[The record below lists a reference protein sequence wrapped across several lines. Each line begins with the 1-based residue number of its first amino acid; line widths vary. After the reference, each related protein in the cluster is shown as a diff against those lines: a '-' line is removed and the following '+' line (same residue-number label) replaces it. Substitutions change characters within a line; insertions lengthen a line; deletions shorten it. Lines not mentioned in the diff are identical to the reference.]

1 MLQGFH
7 IMSHSY
13 INRKRIS
20 IHTQTKKLVG
30 AIGATAAF
38 TAALTGGITAVH
50 QYSEDAASANTVAG
64 FNDFQNKIAQA
75 KAAAADNSD
84 HCKIHTGA
92 FDELSYTPEPGES
105 AHVSGSSFGLI
116 GTSGTFNAV
125 PTDDGIAAY
134 NCRWALT
141 VKTNAVKYG
150 IDGDQLKDD
159 VTVASDPT
167 YGRDPWLVI
176 NHEMAPATVHG
187 QVYYMKNKPELTYTL
202 PSGAQLIGK
211 TDLVFNEPGTKTA
224 SIAKPATSLS
234 NGYLVWVWS
243 VDRQKQPGN
252 WGKYMDANYLDGWG
266 ADDEVVTL
274 PHQEE
279 PAPTPTP
286 TPGET
291 TSTPAPEPTPGETT
305 PAPTPKPTPSLPDH
319 DGVTPP
325 APTPEPEPTPQPTP
339 GEVTPTPALTPTP
352 GETTPAPQ
360 PTPAPSE
367 SGDPVVPTPEETTP
381 APTPTPNPSET
392 TPAPVVPTPG
402 ETTPAPAPSTP
413 VDATPTPNGTTPAP
427 NGTTE
432 APIPGSQDGDKTGKG
447 STNNGSTHDT
457 ENGNGQDTNHAETKT
472 PAGSTSV
479 DHQGAAL
486 AHTGSV
492 TLPLLGGAA
501 LLLAVGSGL
510 ALTKRRTIDA

>member
-1 MLQGFH
+1 M
-7 IMSHSY
+7 
-13 INRKRIS
+13 
-20 IHTQTKKLVG
+20 HTQSKKLIG

-50 QYSEDAASANTVAG
+50 QYSEDAASADTVTG
-64 FNDFQNKIAQA
+64 FNDFQNRIAQA

-116 GTSGTFNAV
+116 GTSGAFNAV
-125 PTDDGIAAY
+125 PADDGIAAY

-150 IDGDQLKDD
+150 IDGDELKDD

-187 QVYYMKNKPELTYTL
+187 QVYYMKNKPELTYTI
-202 PSGAQLIGK
+202 PAGAQLIGE
-211 TDLVFNEPGTKTA
+211 TDLDFNEPGTKTA
-224 SIAKPATSLS
+224 SIAKPATSLN

-266 ADDEVVTL
+266 AENEVVTL
-274 PHQEE
+274 PKQED

-291 TSTPAPEPTPGETT
+291 TPTPAPEPTPGETT

-325 APTPEPEPTPQPTP
+325 VPQPEPTPAPEPAPQPTP
-339 GEVTPTPALTPTP
+339 GEVTPTPAPEPTP
-352 GETTPAPQ
+352 GATTPAPQ

-381 APTPTPNPSET
+381 APTPQPNPSET
-392 TPAPVVPTPG
+392 TPAPIIPTPG

-413 VDATPTPNGTTPAP
+413 GDATTDPTPSTDGTTQAP
-427 NGTTE
+427 SPDSHENE
-432 APIPGSQDGDKTGKG
+432 NKPGDGQ
-447 STNNGSTHDT
+447 
-457 ENGNGQDTNHAETKT
+457 GNGGATPKGTDQAGTKS

-510 ALTKRRTIDA
+510 ALTKRAKA

>member
-1 MLQGFH
+1 M
-7 IMSHSY
+7 
-13 INRKRIS
+13 
-20 IHTQTKKLVG
+20 HTQTKKLV
-30 AIGATAAF
+30 ASIGATAAF

-50 QYSEDAASANTVAG
+50 QYGENAASADTVTG
-64 FNDFQNKIAQA
+64 FNDFQNRIAQA
-75 KAAAADNSD
+75 KTAAADNSD

-92 FDELSYTPEPGES
+92 FDELSYTPEPDES

-116 GTSGTFNAV
+116 GTSGTFNAI
-125 PTDDGIAAY
+125 PADDGIAAY

-150 IDGDQLKDD
+150 IDGDELKDD
-159 VTVASDPT
+159 VTVTSNPA
-167 YGRDPWLVI
+167 YGSDPWLVI

-202 PSGAQLIGK
+202 PSGAQLIGE
-211 TDLVFNEPGTKTA
+211 TDLDFNEPGTKTA
-224 SIAKPATSLS
+224 SIAKPATSLN

-266 ADDEVVTL
+266 AENEVVTL
-274 PHQEE
+274 PKQED

-286 TPGET
+286 TP
-291 TSTPAPEPTPGETT
+291 SETT
-305 PAPTPKPTPSLPDH
+305 PAPTPTPTPSETTPTPKPTPSLPDH

-325 APTPEPEPTPQPTP
+325 PTPVPTPAPSETTPEPTP
-339 GEVTPTPALTPTP
+339 GEVTPAPKPS
-352 GETTPAPQ
+352 ETTPAPV
-360 PTPAPSE
+360 A
-367 SGDPVVPTPEETTP
+367 PTPEETTP
-381 APTPTPNPSET
+381 APSPVPDPNATTPVPNPSET

-413 VDATPTPNGTTPAP
+413 GEATTDTTPAP

-432 APIPGSQDGDKTGKG
+432 APTPGSHENGVKDGKG
-447 STNNGSTHDT
+447 GTTNDSTNGT
-457 ENGNGQDTNHAETKT
+457 ENSNGQGNNQVGTKA

-479 DHQGAAL
+479 NHQGAAL
-486 AHTGSV
+486 AHTGST
-492 TLPLLGGAA
+492 TLPLLGGAT
-501 LLLAVGSGL
+501 LLLVAGAGL
-510 ALTKRRTIDA
+510 ALTKRTKA

>member
-1 MLQGFH
+1 M
-7 IMSHSY
+7 
-13 INRKRIS
+13 
-20 IHTQTKKLVG
+20 HTQTKKLVG

-50 QYSEDAASANTVAG
+50 QYSENAASTDTVTG

-75 KAAAADNSD
+75 KAAAAQQSD

-116 GTSGTFNAV
+116 GTSGVFNAV
-125 PTDDGIAAY
+125 PADDGIAAY

-141 VKTNAVKYG
+141 IKTNAVQYG
-150 IDGDQLKDD
+150 IDGDELKDD

-202 PSGAQLIGK
+202 PSGAQLIGE
-211 TDLVFNEPGTKTA
+211 TDLDFNEPGTKTA
-224 SIAKPATSLS
+224 SIAKPATSLN

-252 WGKYMDANYLDGWG
+252 WGKYMDANFIDGWG
-266 ADDEVVTL
+266 AENEVVTL
-274 PHQEE
+274 PKQEE

-286 TPGET
+286 APSET
-291 TSTPAPEPTPGETT
+291 TPAPAPEPTPGETT
-305 PAPTPKPTPSLPDH
+305 PAPTPKPTPALPDH

-325 APTPEPEPTPQPTP
+325 PTPVPTPAPSETTPAPTPAPEPNP
-339 GEVTPTPALTPTP
+339 GEVTPTPKPSR
-352 GETTPAPQ
+352 TTPAL
-360 PTPAPSE
+360 
-367 SGDPVVPTPEETTP
+367 VIPTPEETTP
-381 APTPTPNPSET
+381 APTPVPDPSATTPVPNPSET

-413 VDATPTPNGTTPAP
+413 GNATTDPTPAP
-427 NGTTE
+427 SGTTE
-432 APIPGSQDGDKTGKG
+432 APTPGSQENKPGDKPGEQ
-447 STNNGSTHDT
+447 NGT
-457 ENGNGQDTNHAETKT
+457 ENGNGQGNNRAGTKA
-472 PAGSTSV
+472 PADSTSV
-479 DHQGAAL
+479 NHQGAAL
-486 AHTGSV
+486 AHTGST
-492 TLPLLGGAA
+492 TLPLLGGAT
-501 LLLAVGSGL
+501 LLLITGAGL
-510 ALTKRRTIDA
+510 ALTKRAKA

>member
-1 MLQGFH
+1 M
-7 IMSHSY
+7 
-13 INRKRIS
+13 
-20 IHTQTKKLVG
+20 HTQTKKLVG

-50 QYSEDAASANTVAG
+50 QYGENAASADTVAG

-75 KAAAADNSD
+75 KAAAAQQSD

-105 AHVSGSSFGLI
+105 THVSGSSFSPI

-125 PTDDGIAAY
+125 PADDGIAAY

-150 IDGDQLKDD
+150 IDGDELKDD
-159 VTVASDPT
+159 VTVASNPT

-176 NHEMAPATVHG
+176 NSAMADATVHG
-187 QVYYMKNKPELTYTL
+187 QAYYTKEKPTTKTYTI
-202 PSGAQLIGK
+202 PAGAQLIGE
-211 TDLVFNEPGTKTA
+211 TDLNFNEPGTKTA
-224 SIAKPATSLS
+224 SIAKPASLG
-234 NGYLVWVWS
+234 NGGYIVWVWS

-274 PHQEE
+274 PKQEE

-291 TSTPAPEPTPGETT
+291 TPTPAPEPTPGETT
-305 PAPTPKPTPSLPDH
+305 PAPKPTPALPDH

-325 APTPEPEPTPQPTP
+325 APNPEPEPTPQPTP
-339 GEVTPTPALTPTP
+339 GEVTPTPAPKPTP
-352 GETTPAPQ
+352 GETTPEPQ

-381 APTPTPNPSET
+381 APAPQPNPSET
-392 TPAPVVPTPG
+392 TPAPINPTPG
-402 ETTPAPAPSTP
+402 ETTPTPAPSTP
-413 VDATPTPNGTTPAP
+413 GDATPTPDGTTPAP
-427 NGTTE
+427 GGTTE
-432 APIPGSQDGDKTGKG
+432 APSPDSHENGNKPGEQNGTDNG
-447 STNNGSTHDT
+447 STNSNKD
-457 ENGNGQDTNHAETKT
+457 GNGQGNTQAETT
-472 PAGSTSV
+472 SPAGSTSV
-479 DHQGAAL
+479 GHQGTAL
-486 AHTGSV
+486 AHTGST

-510 ALTKRRTIDA
+510 ALTKRRTINA

>member
-1 MLQGFH
+1 M
-7 IMSHSY
+7 
-13 INRKRIS
+13 
-20 IHTQTKKLVG
+20 HTQTKKLVG
-30 AIGATAAF
+30 AISATAAF
-38 TAALTGGITAVH
+38 TTALTGGIAAVH
-50 QYSEDAASANTVAG
+50 QYSENAASADTVAG
-64 FNDFQNKIAQA
+64 FNEFQNRIAQA
-75 KAAAADNSD
+75 KAAAAQQSD

-150 IDGDQLKDD
+150 IDGDELKDD

-202 PSGAQLIGK
+202 PSGAQLIGE
-211 TDLVFNEPGTKTA
+211 TDLDFNEPGTKTA
-224 SIAKPATSLS
+224 SIAKPATSLN

-252 WGKYMDANYLDGWG
+252 WGKYMDANFIDGWG
-266 ADDEVVTL
+266 AENEVVTL
-274 PHQEE
+274 PKQEE

-286 TPGET
+286 
-291 TSTPAPEPTPGETT
+291 
-305 PAPTPKPTPSLPDH
+305 KPTPSIPDH
-319 DGVTPP
+319 NGVTPP
-325 APTPEPEPTPQPTP
+325 APNPEPEPTPQPTP
-339 GEVTPTPALTPTP
+339 GEVTPTPAP
-352 GETTPAPQ
+352 E

-381 APTPTPNPSET
+381 APAPTPNPSET

-413 VDATPTPNGTTPAP
+413 GDATTDPTPAP

-432 APIPGSQDGDKTGKG
+432 APTPGSQENGDKNGKGG
-447 STNNGSTHDT
+447 STNGTDSS
-457 ENGNGQDTNHAETKT
+457 NGQGTNQTGTKAPT
-472 PAGSTSV
+472 GSTSAN
-479 DHQGAAL
+479 HQGAAL
-486 AHTGSV
+486 AHTGAL
-492 TLPLLGGAA
+492 TLPLLGGSA
-501 LLLAVGSGL
+501 LLLVAGTGL
-510 ALTKRRTIDA
+510 ALTKRAKA

>member
-1 MLQGFH
+1 M
-7 IMSHSY
+7 
-13 INRKRIS
+13 
-20 IHTQTKKLVG
+20 HTQTKKLVG

-38 TAALTGGITAVH
+38 TAALTSGITAVH
-50 QYSEDAASANTVAG
+50 QYSENAASADTVTG
-64 FNDFQNKIAQA
+64 FNDFQNRIAQA
-75 KAAAADNSD
+75 KAAAAQQSD

-105 AHVSGSSFGLI
+105 AHMGSSSFGLI

-125 PTDDGIAAY
+125 PADDGIAAY

-150 IDGDQLKDD
+150 IEGGELKDD

-176 NHEMAPATVHG
+176 NSTMADATVHG
-187 QVYYMKNKPELTYTL
+187 QAYYTKEKPTTKTYTI
-202 PSGAQLIGK
+202 PAGAQLIGE
-211 TDLVFNEPGTKTA
+211 TDLNFNEPGTKTA
-224 SIAKPATSLS
+224 SIAKPTSLG
-234 NGYLVWVWS
+234 NGGYIVWVWS

-274 PHQEE
+274 PHLEE

-291 TSTPAPEPTPGETT
+291 TPTPAPEPTPGETT
-305 PAPTPKPTPSLPDH
+305 PAPQPKPTPALPNH

-325 APTPEPEPTPQPTP
+325 APNPEPEPTPQPTP
-339 GEVTPTPALTPTP
+339 GEVTPTPAPQPTP

-381 APTPTPNPSET
+381 APAPTPNPSET

-413 VDATPTPNGTTPAP
+413 GDATVTPAP
-427 NGTTE
+427 APSTGATTE
-432 APIPGSQDGDKTGKG
+432 APVPGSHENGDKDGKNG
-447 STNNGSTHDT
+447 ATNGT
-457 ENGNGQDTNHAETKT
+457 ENGNT
-472 PAGSTSV
+472 PSAPQNGSKSANGSTSV

-486 AHTGSV
+486 AHTGST
-492 TLPLLGGAA
+492 TLPLLGGAT
-501 LLLAVGSGL
+501 LLLIAGAGL
-510 ALTKRRTIDA
+510 ALTKRAKA

>member
-1 MLQGFH
+1 M
-7 IMSHSY
+7 
-13 INRKRIS
+13 RKGLTTQQKENTYA
-20 IHTQTKKLVG
+20 HTQTKKLVG

-50 QYSEDAASANTVAG
+50 QYGENAASADTVAG
-64 FNDFQNKIAQA
+64 FNDFQNRIAQA

-125 PTDDGIAAY
+125 PADDGIAAY

-150 IDGDQLKDD
+150 IDGDELKDD

-187 QVYYMKNKPELTYTL
+187 QVYYMKNKPERTYTL
-202 PSGAQLIGK
+202 PPGAQLIGE
-211 TDLVFNEPGTKTA
+211 TDLDFNEPGTKTA

-234 NGYLVWVWS
+234 NGYIVWVWS

-266 ADDEVVTL
+266 AENEVVTL
-274 PHQEE
+274 PKQED

-291 TSTPAPEPTPGETT
+291 APTPAPEPTPGETT
-305 PAPTPKPTPSLPDH
+305 PAPTPKPTPALPDH

-325 APTPEPEPTPQPTP
+325 APNPEPTPAPEPAPQPTP
-339 GEVTPTPALTPTP
+339 GEVTPTPAPEPTP
-352 GETTPAPQ
+352 SETTPAPE

-367 SGDPVVPTPEETTP
+367 NGNPVVPTPE
-381 APTPTPNPSET
+381 ET

-413 VDATPTPNGTTPAP
+413 GDATVTPAP
-427 NGTTE
+427 APSTGATTE
-432 APIPGSQDGDKTGKG
+432 APVPGSHENENGDKDGKNG
-447 STNNGSTHDT
+447 ATNGT
-457 ENGNGQDTNHAETKT
+457 ENGNT
-472 PAGSTSV
+472 PSAPQIGSTSANGSTSV
-479 DHQGAAL
+479 NHQAATL
-486 AHTGSV
+486 AHTGST
-492 TLPLLGGAA
+492 TLPLLGGAS
-501 LLLAVGSGL
+501 LLLIAGAGL
-510 ALTKRRTIDA
+510 ALTKRAKA

>member
-1 MLQGFH
+1 M
-7 IMSHSY
+7 
-13 INRKRIS
+13 
-20 IHTQTKKLVG
+20 HTQTKKLIG

-50 QYSEDAASANTVAG
+50 QYSENAASADTVAG
-64 FNDFQNKIAQA
+64 FNNFQNKIAQA

-116 GTSGTFNAV
+116 GTSGTFNAI
-125 PTDDGIAAY
+125 PADDGIAAY

-141 VKTNAVKYG
+141 VKTNAVQYG
-150 IDGDQLKDD
+150 IDGDELKDD

-202 PSGAQLIGK
+202 PSGAQLIGE
-211 TDLVFNEPGTKTA
+211 TDLDFNEPGTKTA
-224 SIAKPATSLS
+224 SIAKPATSLN
-234 NGYLVWVWS
+234 NGYLIWVWS

-252 WGKYMDANYLDGWG
+252 WGKYMDANFIDGWG
-266 ADDEVVTL
+266 AEDEVVTL
-274 PHQEE
+274 PKQEE

-286 TPGET
+286 TPSET
-291 TSTPAPEPTPGETT
+291 TPAPTPAPTPGETT
-305 PAPTPKPTPSLPDH
+305 PTPKPTPALPDH

-325 APTPEPEPTPQPTP
+325 PTP
-339 GEVTPTPALTPTP
+339 V
-352 GETTPAPQ
+352 

-367 SGDPVVPTPEETTP
+367 TTPEP
-381 APTPTPNPSET
+381 
-392 TPAPVVPTPG
+392 
-402 ETTPAPAPSTP
+402 
-413 VDATPTPNGTTPAP
+413 TPAP

-432 APIPGSQDGDKTGKG
+432 APIPGSQD
-447 STNNGSTHDT
+447 
-457 ENGNGQDTNHAETKT
+457 ENKPGNGQGNGGTTTKGTDQAGTKT

-479 DHQGAAL
+479 THQGAAL
-486 AHTGSV
+486 AHTGST

-510 ALTKRRTIDA
+510 ALTKRRAIDA

>member
-1 MLQGFH
+1 
-7 IMSHSY
+7 MSHSY
-13 INRKRIS
+13 INRKKIS

-30 AIGATAAF
+30 AISATAAF

-50 QYSEDAASANTVAG
+50 QYSENAASADTVAG
-64 FNDFQNKIAQA
+64 FNNFQNRIAQA

-105 AHVSGSSFGLI
+105 AHVSSSSFGLI
-116 GTSGTFNAV
+116 GTSETFNAV
-125 PTDDGIAAY
+125 PADDGIAAY

-141 VKTNAVKYG
+141 IKTNAVKYG
-150 IDGDQLKDD
+150 IDGDELKDD

-176 NHEMAPATVHG
+176 NSAMADATVHG
-187 QVYYMKNKPELTYTL
+187 QAYYTKEKPTTKTYTI
-202 PSGAQLIGK
+202 PAGAQLIGE
-211 TDLVFNEPGTKTA
+211 TDLNFNEPGTKTA
-224 SIAKPATSLS
+224 SIAKPASLG
-234 NGYLVWVWS
+234 NGGYIVWVWS

-291 TSTPAPEPTPGETT
+291 TPTLAPEPTPGETT
-305 PAPTPKPTPSLPDH
+305 PAPQPKPTPSLPDH

-325 APTPEPEPTPQPTP
+325 PTPVPTPAPSETTPEPTPAPAPTT
-339 GEVTPTPALTPTP
+339 GEVTPTPKPS
-352 GETTPAPQ
+352 ETTPA
-360 PTPAPSE
+360 
-367 SGDPVVPTPEETTP
+367 PVVPTPEETTP
-381 APTPTPNPSET
+381 APAPTPNPGET

-413 VDATPTPNGTTPAP
+413 GDATTDPTPSTDGTTQAP
-427 NGTTE
+427 S
-432 APIPGSQDGDKTGKG
+432 PDS
-447 STNNGSTHDT
+447 H
-457 ENGNGQDTNHAETKT
+457 ENGNKTGDGQGNGGATPKGTDQAGTKT

-479 DHQGAAL
+479 DHQWAAL

-510 ALTKRRTIDA
+510 ALTKRRGVDA

>member
-1 MLQGFH
+1 M
-7 IMSHSY
+7 
-13 INRKRIS
+13 
-20 IHTQTKKLVG
+20 HTQTKKLVG

-50 QYSEDAASANTVAG
+50 QYSENAASADTVTG
-64 FNDFQNKIAQA
+64 FNDFQNRIAQA

-116 GTSGTFNAV
+116 GTSGAFNAV
-125 PTDDGIAAY
+125 PADNGIAAY

-141 VKTNAVKYG
+141 IKTNAVQYG

-202 PSGAQLIGK
+202 PSGAQLIGE
-211 TDLVFNEPGTKTA
+211 TDLDFNEPGTKTA
-224 SIAKPATSLS
+224 SIAKPATSLN

-252 WGKYMDANYLDGWG
+252 WGKYMDANFIDGWG
-266 ADDEVVTL
+266 AEDEVVTL
-274 PHQEE
+274 PKQEE

-291 TSTPAPEPTPGETT
+291 TPTPVPEPTPGETT
-305 PAPTPKPTPSLPDH
+305 PAPTPKPTPALPDH

-325 APTPEPEPTPQPTP
+325 PAPVPTPAPSETTPEPTPAPAPTT
-339 GEVTPTPALTPTP
+339 GEVTPTPKPS
-352 GETTPAPQ
+352 ETTPAPV
-360 PTPAPSE
+360 A
-367 SGDPVVPTPEETTP
+367 PTPEETTP
-381 APTPTPNPSET
+381 APSPVPDPSATTPVPNPSET
-392 TPAPVVPTPG
+392 TPTPVVPTPG

-413 VDATPTPNGTTPAP
+413 GDATTDPTPTPNGTT
-427 NGTTE
+427 E
-432 APIPGSQDGDKTGKG
+432 APTPGSQDGNKSGDQ
-447 STNNGSTHDT
+447 NGSN
-457 ENGNGQDTNHAETKT
+457 NGNGQGTNQTGTKA

-479 DHQGAAL
+479 AHQGTAL
-486 AHTGSV
+486 AHTGAL
-492 TLPLLGGAA
+492 TLPLLGGAT
-501 LLLAVGSGL
+501 LLLAAGTGL
-510 ALTKRRTIDA
+510 ALTKRAKA

>member
-1 MLQGFH
+1 M
-7 IMSHSY
+7 
-13 INRKRIS
+13 
-20 IHTQTKKLVG
+20 HTQTKKLVG

-50 QYSEDAASANTVAG
+50 QYGENAASADTVTG
-64 FNDFQNKIAQA
+64 FNDFQNRIAQA

-116 GTSGTFNAV
+116 GTSGAFNAV
-125 PTDDGIAAY
+125 PADDGIAAY

-141 VKTNAVKYG
+141 VKTNAIKYG
-150 IDGDQLKDD
+150 IDNDELKDD

-187 QVYYMKNKPELTYTL
+187 QVYYMKDKPELTYTL
-202 PSGAQLIGK
+202 PTGAQLIGE
-211 TDLVFNEPGTKTA
+211 TDLDFNEPGTKTA
-224 SIAKPATSLS
+224 SIAKPATSLN

-252 WGKYMDANYLDGWG
+252 WGKYMDANFIDGWG
-266 ADDEVVTL
+266 AEDEVVTL
-274 PHQEE
+274 PKQEE
-279 PAPTPTP
+279 PTPTPNPTPSETTPAPTPAP

-291 TSTPAPEPTPGETT
+291 T
-305 PAPTPKPTPSLPDH
+305 PTPKPTPSLPDH

-325 APTPEPEPTPQPTP
+325 PTPVPTPAPSETTPEPTP
-339 GEVTPTPALTPTP
+339 APTP
-352 GETTPAPQ
+352 GETTPTPK
-360 PTPAPSE
+360 PSETTPA
-367 SGDPVVPTPEETTP
+367 PVVPTPEETTP
-381 APTPTPNPSET
+381 APTPVPDPS
-392 TPAPVVPTPG
+392 
-402 ETTPAPAPSTP
+402 
-413 VDATPTPNGTTPAP
+413 ATPPAP

-432 APIPGSQDGDKTGKG
+432 APTPGSQENGDKNGKGG
-447 STNNGSTHDT
+447 STNGTDS
-457 ENGNGQDTNHAETKT
+457 GNGQGDNQAGTKA

-479 DHQGAAL
+479 NHQGAAL
-486 AHTGSV
+486 AHTGST
-492 TLPLLGGAA
+492 TLPLLGGAT
-501 LLLAVGSGL
+501 LLLVAGAGL
-510 ALTKRRTIDA
+510 ALTKRHAIDA

>member
-1 MLQGFH
+1 M
-7 IMSHSY
+7 
-13 INRKRIS
+13 
-20 IHTQTKKLVG
+20 HTQTKKLVG

-50 QYSEDAASANTVAG
+50 QYSENTASADTVTD
-64 FNDFQNKIAQA
+64 FNEFQNRIAQA
-75 KAAAADNSD
+75 KAAAAQQSD

-92 FDELSYTPEPGES
+92 FAELSYTPEPGES

-116 GTSGTFNAV
+116 GTSGAFNAI
-125 PTDDGIAAY
+125 PADDGIAAY

-150 IDGDQLKDD
+150 IDGAELKDD

-176 NHEMAPATVHG
+176 NSTMADATVHG
-187 QVYYMKNKPELTYTL
+187 QAYYAKEKPTTKTYTI
-202 PSGAQLIGK
+202 PAGAQLIGEV
-211 TDLVFNEPGTKTA
+211 DLNFNEPGTKTA
-224 SIAKPATSLS
+224 SIAKPTSLG
-234 NGYLVWVWS
+234 NGGYIVWVWG

-274 PHQEE
+274 PKQEE

-286 TPGET
+286 APTPGET
-291 TSTPAPEPTPGETT
+291 TPTPAPEPTPGETT
-305 PAPTPKPTPSLPDH
+305 PAPTPKPTPALPDH

-325 APTPEPEPTPQPTP
+325 APHPEPEPTPAPEPAPQPTP
-339 GEVTPTPALTPTP
+339 GEVTPTPAPTPTP
-352 GETTPAPQ
+352 GENTPAPA

-381 APTPTPNPSET
+381 APAPTPNPSET
-392 TPAPVVPTPG
+392 TPAPINPTPG

-413 VDATPTPNGTTPAP
+413 GKATPTPDETTPAP
-427 NGTTE
+427 SVTTE
-432 APIPGSQDGDKTGKG
+432 APIPGSQDENKPGDGQ
-447 STNNGSTHDT
+447 
-457 ENGNGQDTNHAETKT
+457 GNGGTTTKGT
-472 PAGSTSV
+472 DQAGTKAPAGSSSET
-479 DHQGAAL
+479 HQGATL
-486 AHTGSV
+486 AHTGST
-492 TLPLLGGAA
+492 TLPLLGGTLAS
-501 LLLAVGSGL
+501 LLAGAV
-510 ALTKRRTIDA
+510 ALITRKRA

>member
-1 MLQGFH
+1 M
-7 IMSHSY
+7 
-13 INRKRIS
+13 
-20 IHTQTKKLVG
+20 HTQTKKLVG

-50 QYSEDAASANTVAG
+50 QYGEDAASADTVTG
-64 FNDFQNKIAQA
+64 FNEFQNKIAQA
-75 KAAAADNSD
+75 KAAAAQQSD

-92 FDELSYTPEPGES
+92 FDELSYTPEPDES

-116 GTSGTFNAV
+116 GTSGAFNAV
-125 PTDDGIAAY
+125 PADDGIAAY

-150 IDGDQLKDD
+150 IDGDELKDD

-202 PSGAQLIGK
+202 PSGAQLIGE
-211 TDLVFNEPGTKTA
+211 TDLDFNEPGTKTA
-224 SIAKPATSLS
+224 SIAKPATSLN

-266 ADDEVVTL
+266 AEDEVVTL

-279 PAPTPTP
+279 PTPTPTP

-291 TSTPAPEPTPGETT
+291 TPTPDPKPTPGETT
-305 PAPTPKPTPSLPDH
+305 PAPTPKPTPALPDH

-325 APTPEPEPTPQPTP
+325 APNPEPTPAPEPAPQPTP
-339 GEVTPTPALTPTP
+339 GEVTPTP

-367 SGDPVVPTPEETTP
+367 SGNPVVPTPEETTP
-381 APTPTPNPSET
+381 APSPVPDPSATTPVPNPSET

-413 VDATPTPNGTTPAP
+413 GNETTDPTPAP
-427 NGTTE
+427 SGTTE
-432 APIPGSQDGDKTGKG
+432 APTPGSQENKPGDKPGEQNGTDND
-447 STNNGSTHDT
+447 STNGT
-457 ENGNGQDTNHAETKT
+457 ENGNGQSNNHAGTT
-472 PAGSTSV
+472 SPAGSTSV
-479 DHQGAAL
+479 NHQGAAL
-486 AHTGSV
+486 AHTGST
-492 TLPLLGGAA
+492 TLPLLGGAS
-501 LLLAVGSGL
+501 LLLIAGAGL
-510 ALTKRRTIDA
+510 ALTKRAKA

>member
-1 MLQGFH
+1 M
-7 IMSHSY
+7 
-13 INRKRIS
+13 
-20 IHTQTKKLVG
+20 HTQTKKLVG

-38 TAALTGGITAVH
+38 TAALTGGVTAVH
-50 QYSEDAASANTVAG
+50 QYSENAASADTVTG

-125 PTDDGIAAY
+125 PADDGIAAY

-150 IDGDQLKDD
+150 INGDELKDD

-187 QVYYMKNKPELTYTL
+187 QVYYMKNKPERTYTL
-202 PSGAQLIGK
+202 PAGAQLIGE
-211 TDLVFNEPGTKTA
+211 TDLNFNEPGTKTA
-224 SIAKPATSLS
+224 SIAKPATSLN

-291 TSTPAPEPTPGETT
+291 TPTPAPEPTPGETT
-305 PAPTPKPTPSLPDH
+305 PAPTPKPTPALPEH

-325 APTPEPEPTPQPTP
+325 VPQPEPTPAPEPAPQPTP
-339 GEVTPTPALTPTP
+339 GEVTPTPAPTPTP
-352 GETTPAPQ
+352 GETTPAPA

-381 APTPTPNPSET
+381 APAPTPNPSET
-392 TPAPVVPTPG
+392 APAPVVPTPG

-413 VDATPTPNGTTPAP
+413 GDATPTPNETTPAP
-427 NGTTE
+427 GVTTE
-432 APIPGSQDGDKTGKG
+432 APSPDSHENGNKDGKG
-447 STNNGSTHDT
+447 GTTNSSTNGT
-457 ENGNGQDTNHAETKT
+457 ENGSNRENNNGTNQTGTKT

-486 AHTGSV
+486 AHTGST

-510 ALTKRRTIDA
+510 ALKRRAIDA

>member
-1 MLQGFH
+1 M
-7 IMSHSY
+7 
-13 INRKRIS
+13 
-20 IHTQTKKLVG
+20 HTQTKKLVG

-38 TAALTGGITAVH
+38 TAALTGGITAMH
-50 QYSEDAASANTVAG
+50 QYSEDAASADTVTG
-64 FNDFQNKIAQA
+64 FNEFQNKIAQA

-92 FDELSYTPEPGES
+92 FDELSYTPEPDES
-105 AHVSGSSFGLI
+105 THVNGSSFGLI

-125 PTDDGIAAY
+125 PADDGIAAY

-150 IDGDQLKDD
+150 IEGDELKDD

-187 QVYYMKNKPELTYTL
+187 QVYYMKNKPERTYTL
-202 PSGAQLIGK
+202 PAGAQLIGE
-211 TDLVFNEPGTKTA
+211 TDLDFNEPGTKTA

-279 PAPTPTP
+279 PAPTPDP
-286 TPGET
+286 TLGET
-291 TSTPAPEPTPGETT
+291 TPTPAPEPTPGETT

-325 APTPEPEPTPQPTP
+325 PAPVPTPAPSETTPEPTPAPAPTT
-339 GEVTPTPALTPTP
+339 GEVTPTPKPS
-352 GETTPAPQ
+352 ETTPA
-360 PTPAPSE
+360 
-367 SGDPVVPTPEETTP
+367 PVVPTPEETTP
-381 APTPTPNPSET
+381 APSPVPDPSETTPTPNPSET
-392 TPAPVVPTPG
+392 TPTPVVPTPG
-402 ETTPAPAPSTP
+402 EATPAPAPSTP
-413 VDATPTPNGTTPAP
+413 GEATTDPTPSTDGTTQAPSPDSHENGNKPGDQNGTD
-427 NGTTE
+427 N
-432 APIPGSQDGDKTGKG
+432 G
-447 STNNGSTHDT
+447 STNGTK
-457 ENGNGQDTNHAETKT
+457 NGNGQGDNQAGTKT
-472 PAGSTSV
+472 PATSTSV
-479 DHQGAAL
+479 DHQGTAL
-486 AHTGSV
+486 AHTGST
-492 TLPLLGGAA
+492 TLPLLGGAT
-501 LLLAVGSGL
+501 LLLIAGASL
-510 ALTKRRTIDA
+510 ALTKRAKA

>member
-1 MLQGFH
+1 M
-7 IMSHSY
+7 
-13 INRKRIS
+13 
-20 IHTQTKKLVG
+20 HTQTKKLV
-30 AIGATAAF
+30 ASIGATAAF

-50 QYSEDAASANTVAG
+50 QYSENAASADTVAG
-64 FNDFQNKIAQA
+64 FNEFQDRIAQA

-116 GTSGTFNAV
+116 GTSGAFNAV
-125 PTDDGIAAY
+125 PADDGIAAY

-150 IDGDQLKDD
+150 IEGNELKDD

-176 NHEMAPATVHG
+176 NSTMADATVHG
-187 QVYYMKNKPELTYTL
+187 QAYYTKEKPATKTYTI
-202 PSGAQLIGK
+202 PAGAQLIGE
-211 TDLVFNEPGTKTA
+211 TDLNFNEPGTKTA
-224 SIAKPATSLS
+224 SIAKPTSLG
-234 NGYLVWVWS
+234 NGGYIVWVWS

-291 TSTPAPEPTPGETT
+291 TPTPTPEPTPGETT
-305 PAPTPKPTPSLPDH
+305 PAPNPKPTPSLPNH

-325 APTPEPEPTPQPTP
+325 
-339 GEVTPTPALTPTP
+339 
-352 GETTPAPQ
+352 PAPA

-367 SGDPVVPTPEETTP
+367 TTPAPTPAPEPSPGEITPTPKPSETTPAPVVPTPEETTP
-381 APTPTPNPSET
+381 APTPVPDPSTTTPAPNPSET

-413 VDATPTPNGTTPAP
+413 SDATVTPAP
-427 NGTTE
+427 APSTGATTE
-432 APIPGSQDGDKTGKG
+432 APTPGSHKNENGDKDGKNG
-447 STNNGSTHDT
+447 ATNGT
-457 ENGNGQDTNHAETKT
+457 ENGNT
-472 PAGSTSV
+472 PSAPQNGSKSANGSTSV
-479 DHQGAAL
+479 NHHGAAL
-486 AHTGSV
+486 AHTGST
-492 TLPLLGGAA
+492 TLPLLGGAS
-501 LLLAVGSGL
+501 LLLIAGAGL
-510 ALTKRRTIDA
+510 ALTKRAKA

>member
-1 MLQGFH
+1 M
-7 IMSHSY
+7 
-13 INRKRIS
+13 
-20 IHTQTKKLVG
+20 HTQTKKLVG

-50 QYSEDAASANTVAG
+50 QYSENAASADTVTG
-64 FNDFQNKIAQA
+64 FNDFQNRIAQA
-75 KAAAADNSD
+75 KAAAAQQSD

-116 GTSGTFNAV
+116 GTSGTFNAI
-125 PTDDGIAAY
+125 PADDGIAAY

-150 IDGDQLKDD
+150 IDGDELKDD
-159 VTVASDPT
+159 VTVASDPA

-202 PSGAQLIGK
+202 PSGAQLIGE
-211 TDLVFNEPGTKTA
+211 TDLDFNEPGTKTA
-224 SIAKPATSLS
+224 SIAKPATSLN

-274 PHQEE
+274 PHLEE

-291 TSTPAPEPTPGETT
+291 TPTPAPEPTPGETT
-305 PAPTPKPTPSLPDH
+305 PAPQPKPTPSLPDH

-325 APTPEPEPTPQPTP
+325 APNPEPEPTPQPTP
-339 GEVTPTPALTPTP
+339 SEVTPTPAPEPTP
-352 GETTPAPQ
+352 RETTPTPAPQ
-360 PTPAPSE
+360 PTPAPSK
-367 SGDPVVPTPEETTP
+367 SGDPVVPTPNETTP
-381 APTPTPNPSET
+381 APTPVPDPSAT
-392 TPAPVVPTPG
+392 TPAPNVPTPG

-413 VDATPTPNGTTPAP
+413 GDATTDPTPST
-427 NGTTE
+427 
-432 APIPGSQDGDKTGKG
+432 DKTTQAP
-447 STNNGSTHDT
+447 SPDSH
-457 ENGNGQDTNHAETKT
+457 ENGNKPGDGQGNSGTTTKGTDQAGTKT

-486 AHTGSV
+486 AHTGST
-492 TLPLLGGAA
+492 TLPLLGGAT
-501 LLLAVGSGL
+501 LLLVAGAGL
-510 ALTKRRTIDA
+510 ALTKRAKA

>member
-1 MLQGFH
+1 M
-7 IMSHSY
+7 
-13 INRKRIS
+13 
-20 IHTQTKKLVG
+20 HTQTKKLVG

-50 QYSEDAASANTVAG
+50 QYGEDAASADTVAG
-64 FNDFQNKIAQA
+64 FNDFQNRIAQA

-105 AHVSGSSFGLI
+105 THVSGSSFGLI
-116 GTSGTFNAV
+116 GTSGVFNAV
-125 PTDDGIAAY
+125 PADDGIAAY

-141 VKTNAVKYG
+141 IKTNAVKYG
-150 IDGDQLKDD
+150 IEGGELKDD

-202 PSGAQLIGK
+202 PSGTQLIGG
-211 TDLVFNEPGTKTA
+211 TDLDFNEPGTKTA
-224 SIAKPATSLS
+224 SIAKPATSLN

-266 ADDEVVTL
+266 ANDEVVTL
-274 PHQEE
+274 PHLEE

-291 TSTPAPEPTPGETT
+291 TPTPAPEPTP
-305 PAPTPKPTPSLPDH
+305 ALPDH

-325 APTPEPEPTPQPTP
+325 
-339 GEVTPTPALTPTP
+339 
-352 GETTPAPQ
+352 
-360 PTPAPSE
+360 
-367 SGDPVVPTPEETTP
+367 
-381 APTPTPNPSET
+381 
-392 TPAPVVPTPG
+392 
-402 ETTPAPAPSTP
+402 
-413 VDATPTPNGTTPAP
+413 GT
-427 NGTTE
+427 
-432 APIPGSQDGDKTGKG
+432 
-447 STNNGSTHDT
+447 
-457 ENGNGQDTNHAETKT
+457 
-472 PAGSTSV
+472 
-479 DHQGAAL
+479 
-486 AHTGSV
+486 
-492 TLPLLGGAA
+492 
-501 LLLAVGSGL
+501 
-510 ALTKRRTIDA
+510 

>member
-1 MLQGFH
+1 M
-7 IMSHSY
+7 
-13 INRKRIS
+13 
-20 IHTQTKKLVG
+20 
-30 AIGATAAF
+30 
-38 TAALTGGITAVH
+38 H
-50 QYSEDAASANTVAG
+50 QYSENAASANTVAG

-125 PTDDGIAAY
+125 PADDGIAAY

-141 VKTNAVKYG
+141 VKTNAVQYG

-202 PSGAQLIGK
+202 PSGAQLIGE
-211 TDLVFNEPGTKTA
+211 TDLDFNEPGTKTA

-243 VDRQKQPGN
+243 VDRNKQPGN
-252 WGKYMDANYLDGWG
+252 WGKYMDANFIDGWG
-266 ADDEVVTL
+266 AENEVVTL
-274 PHQEE
+274 PKQEE

-286 TPGET
+286 TP
-291 TSTPAPEPTPGETT
+291 SETT
-305 PAPTPKPTPSLPDH
+305 PA
-319 DGVTPP
+319 
-325 APTPEPEPTPQPTP
+325 
-339 GEVTPTPALTPTP
+339 
-352 GETTPAPQ
+352 
-360 PTPAPSE
+360 
-367 SGDPVVPTPEETTP
+367 PVVPTPEETTP
-381 APTPTPNPSET
+381 APSPVPDPSTTTPTPNPSET
-392 TPAPVVPTPG
+392 TPTPVVPTPG

-413 VDATPTPNGTTPAP
+413 SDATVTPAP
-427 NGTTE
+427 APSTGATTE
-432 APIPGSQDGDKTGKG
+432 APLPGSHENGDKDGKNG
-447 STNNGSTHDT
+447 ATNGN
-457 ENGNGQDTNHAETKT
+457 ENGNGQGTNQAGTKSPT
-472 PAGSTSV
+472 GSTSV
-479 DHQGAAL
+479 NHQGAAL
-486 AHTGSV
+486 AHTGST

-501 LLLAVGSGL
+501 LLLMAGSGL
-510 ALTKRRTIDA
+510 ALTKRAKA

>member
-1 MLQGFH
+1 M
-7 IMSHSY
+7 
-13 INRKRIS
+13 
-20 IHTQTKKLVG
+20 HTQTKKLVG

-50 QYSEDAASANTVAG
+50 QYGENAASADTVAG
-64 FNDFQNKIAQA
+64 FNDFQNRIAQA

-116 GTSGTFNAV
+116 GTTGAFNAV
-125 PTDDGIAAY
+125 PADDGIAAY

-150 IDGDQLKDD
+150 IDGNELKDD

-176 NHEMAPATVHG
+176 NSTMADATVHG
-187 QVYYMKNKPELTYTL
+187 QAYYTKEKPTTKTYTI
-202 PSGAQLIGK
+202 PAGAQLIGE
-211 TDLVFNEPGTKTA
+211 TDLNFNEPGTKTA
-224 SIAKPATSLS
+224 SIAKPASLG
-234 NGYLVWVWS
+234 NGGYIVWVWS

-291 TSTPAPEPTPGETT
+291 TPAPTPAPTPGETT
-305 PAPTPKPTPSLPDH
+305 PTPKPTPSLPEH

-325 APTPEPEPTPQPTP
+325 
-339 GEVTPTPALTPTP
+339 
-352 GETTPAPQ
+352 PAPV

-367 SGDPVVPTPEETTP
+367 TTPEPTP
-381 APTPTPNPSET
+381 APTPVPDPSATTPTPNPSET

-413 VDATPTPNGTTPAP
+413 GDATVTPAP
-427 NGTTE
+427 TPSTGATTE
-432 APIPGSQDGDKTGKG
+432 APVPGSHENQNGDKDGKNG
-447 STNNGSTHDT
+447 ATNGT
-457 ENGNGQDTNHAETKT
+457 ENGNGQGNSNGTNQAGTKA

-479 DHQGAAL
+479 NHQGAAL
-486 AHTGSV
+486 AHTGST
-492 TLPLLGGAA
+492 TLPLLGGAT
-501 LLLAVGSGL
+501 LLLVAGTGL
-510 ALTKRRTIDA
+510 ALTKRAKA

>member
-1 MLQGFH
+1 M
-7 IMSHSY
+7 
-13 INRKRIS
+13 
-20 IHTQTKKLVG
+20 HTQTKKLVG

-50 QYSEDAASANTVAG
+50 QYSEDAASADTVAG
-64 FNDFQNKIAQA
+64 FNEFQNKIAQA

-116 GTSGTFNAV
+116 GTSGAFNAV
-125 PTDDGIAAY
+125 PADDGIAAY

-150 IDGDQLKDD
+150 IEGGELKDD

-202 PSGAQLIGK
+202 PSGAQLIGE
-211 TDLVFNEPGTKTA
+211 TDLNFNEPGTKTA
-224 SIAKPATSLS
+224 SITKPTSLG
-234 NGYLVWVWS
+234 NGGYIVWVWS

-286 TPGET
+286 TPGEST
-291 TSTPAPEPTPGETT
+291 PTPAPEPT
-305 PAPTPKPTPSLPDH
+305 PAPTPKPTPALPDH

-325 APTPEPEPTPQPTP
+325 APNPEPEPTPQPTP
-339 GEVTPTPALTPTP
+339 GEVTPTPAPTPTP
-352 GETTPAPQ
+352 SETTPAPE

-381 APTPTPNPSET
+381 APSPVPDPSATTPVPNPSET

-402 ETTPAPAPSTP
+402 ETTTAPAPSTP
-413 VDATPTPNGTTPAP
+413 GTPGDATPTPGETTPSTDGTTQAP
-427 NGTTE
+427 S
-432 APIPGSQDGDKTGKG
+432 PDS
-447 STNNGSTHDT
+447 H
-457 ENGNGQDTNHAETKT
+457 ENGNKPGDGQGNGGTTTKGTNQTGTKT
-472 PAGSTSV
+472 PATSTSV
-479 DHQGAAL
+479 DHQEAAL
-486 AHTGSV
+486 AHTGST

-510 ALTKRRTIDA
+510 ALKRRAIDA

>member
-1 MLQGFH
+1 MH
-7 IMSHSY
+7 
-13 INRKRIS
+13 K
-20 IHTQTKKLVG
+20 QTKKLVG
-30 AIGATAAF
+30 TIGATAAF
-38 TAALTGGITAVH
+38 TAALTGGVTAVH
-50 QYSEDAASANTVAG
+50 QYSENAASADTVTG
-64 FNDFQNKIAQA
+64 FNDFQNRIAQA
-75 KAAAADNSD
+75 KAAAVDNSD

-125 PTDDGIAAY
+125 PADDGIAAY

-150 IDGDQLKDD
+150 IDGDELKDD

-187 QVYYMKNKPELTYTL
+187 QVYYMKNKPELTYML
-202 PSGAQLIGK
+202 PSGAQLIGE
-211 TDLVFNEPGTKTA
+211 TDLDFNEPGTKTA

-252 WGKYMDANYLDGWG
+252 WGTYMDANFIAGWG
-266 ADDEVVTL
+266 AEAEVVTL
-274 PHQEE
+274 PKQEE
-279 PAPTPTP
+279 PTPTPTSSETTPTPTP
-286 TPGET
+286 TP
-291 TSTPAPEPTPGETT
+291 TPSETT
-305 PAPTPKPTPSLPDH
+305 PTPTPKPTPSLPDH

-325 APTPEPEPTPQPTP
+325 PTPVPTPAPSETTPEPTPAPEPNP
-339 GEVTPTPALTPTP
+339 GEVTPTPKPS
-352 GETTPAPQ
+352 ETTPA
-360 PTPAPSE
+360 
-367 SGDPVVPTPEETTP
+367 PVVPTPEETTP
-381 APTPTPNPSET
+381 APTPVPDPSATTPVPNPSET

-413 VDATPTPNGTTPAP
+413 GDATTDPTPVP
-427 NGTTE
+427 NETTE
-432 APIPGSQDGDKTGKG
+432 APTPGSQENGDKNGKGG
-447 STNNGSTHDT
+447 STNGSTNGTDS
-457 ENGNGQDTNHAETKT
+457 GNGQDTNQTGTKT

-479 DHQGAAL
+479 NHQGAAL
-486 AHTGSV
+486 AHTGAL

>member
-1 MLQGFH
+1 M
-7 IMSHSY
+7 
-13 INRKRIS
+13 
-20 IHTQTKKLVG
+20 HTQTKKLVG

-50 QYSEDAASANTVAG
+50 QYSEDAASADTVTG
-64 FNDFQNKIAQA
+64 FNDFQNQIAQA

-92 FDELSYTPEPGES
+92 FDELSYTPQPGES
-105 AHVSGSSFGLI
+105 AHVNGSSFGLI

-125 PTDDGIAAY
+125 PADDGIAAY

-150 IDGDQLKDD
+150 IDRDELKDD
-159 VTVASDPT
+159 VTVASNPT
-167 YGRDPWLVI
+167 YGSDPWLVI

-202 PSGAQLIGK
+202 PSGAQLIGE
-211 TDLVFNEPGTKTA
+211 TDLNFNEPGTKTA

-234 NGYLVWVWS
+234 NGYIVWVWS
-243 VDRQKQPGN
+243 VDRNKQPGN
-252 WGKYMDANYLDGWG
+252 WGKYMDANFIDGWG
-266 ADDEVVTL
+266 AENEVVTL
-274 PHQEE
+274 PKQDD

-291 TSTPAPEPTPGETT
+291 TPTPA
-305 PAPTPKPTPSLPDH
+305 PKPTPSLPDH

-325 APTPEPEPTPQPTP
+325 
-339 GEVTPTPALTPTP
+339 
-352 GETTPAPQ
+352 PAPV

-367 SGDPVVPTPEETTP
+367 TTPEPTPAPAPTTGEVTPAPKPSETTP
-381 APTPTPNPSET
+381 APVIPTPKETTPTPSPLPDPSATTPTPNPSET
-392 TPAPVVPTPG
+392 TPTPVVPTPG

-413 VDATPTPNGTTPAP
+413 GDATVTPAP
-427 NGTTE
+427 APSTSATAE
-432 APIPGSQDGDKTGKG
+432 APIPGSHENGDKDGKDGTTNG
-447 STNNGSTHDT
+447 SNNGT
-457 ENGNGQDTNHAETKT
+457 ENGNNQTGTKA

-486 AHTGSV
+486 AHTGST

-501 LLLAVGSGL
+501 LLLVAGSGL
-510 ALTKRRTIDA
+510 ALTKRAKA

>member
-1 MLQGFH
+1 M
-7 IMSHSY
+7 
-13 INRKRIS
+13 
-20 IHTQTKKLVG
+20 HTQTTKLVG

-50 QYSEDAASANTVAG
+50 QYDENAASADTVAG
-64 FNDFQNKIAQA
+64 FNEFQDRIAQA
-75 KAAAADNSD
+75 KAAAAQQSD

-116 GTSGTFNAV
+116 GPSGAFNAV
-125 PTDDGIAAY
+125 PADDGIAAY

-150 IDGDQLKDD
+150 IEGNELKDD

-187 QVYYMKNKPELTYTL
+187 QAYYTKEKPTTKTYTI
-202 PSGAQLIGK
+202 PAGAQLIGE
-211 TDLVFNEPGTKTA
+211 TDLDFNEPGTKTA

-234 NGYLVWVWS
+234 NGYIVWVWS

-291 TSTPAPEPTPGETT
+291 TPAPI
-305 PAPTPKPTPSLPDH
+305 
-319 DGVTPP
+319 
-325 APTPEPEPTPQPTP
+325 
-339 GEVTPTPALTPTP
+339 
-352 GETTPAPQ
+352 
-360 PTPAPSE
+360 
-367 SGDPVVPTPEETTP
+367 
-381 APTPTPNPSET
+381 N
-392 TPAPVVPTPG
+392 PTPG

-413 VDATPTPNGTTPAP
+413 GDATPTPDETTPAP
-427 NGTTE
+427 GVTTE
-432 APIPGSQDGDKTGKG
+432 APIPGSQ
-447 STNNGSTHDT
+447 
-457 ENGNGQDTNHAETKT
+457 ENGNKPGDGQGNGGAT
-472 PAGSTSV
+472 PKGTDQAGTTSPVGSTSV

-486 AHTGSV
+486 AHTGST

-510 ALTKRRTIDA
+510 ALTKRRAIDA

>member
-1 MLQGFH
+1 M
-7 IMSHSY
+7 
-13 INRKRIS
+13 RKGLTTQQKENIHA
-20 IHTQTKKLVG
+20 HTQTKKLVG

-50 QYSEDAASANTVAG
+50 QYSENAASADTVAG
-64 FNDFQNKIAQA
+64 FNDFQNRIAQA

-92 FDELSYTPEPGES
+92 FDELSYTPEPSES
-105 AHVSGSSFGLI
+105 AHVNGSSFGLI
-116 GTSGTFNAV
+116 GTSGAFNAV
-125 PTDDGIAAY
+125 PADDGIAAY

-150 IDGDQLKDD
+150 IDGDELKDD

-202 PSGAQLIGK
+202 PSGAQLIGE
-211 TDLVFNEPGTKTA
+211 TDLDFNEPGTKTA

-266 ADDEVVTL
+266 AENEVVTL
-274 PHQEE
+274 PKQEE

-291 TSTPAPEPTPGETT
+291 TPTPAPEPTPGETT
-305 PAPTPKPTPSLPDH
+305 PTPTPKPTPSLPDH

-325 APTPEPEPTPQPTP
+325 APNPEPEPTPQPTP
-339 GEVTPTPALTPTP
+339 GEVTPTPAPEPTP

-367 SGDPVVPTPEETTP
+367 SSNPVIPTPEETTP
-381 APTPTPNPSET
+381 APAPTPNPSET
-392 TPAPVVPTPG
+392 TPAPINPTPG

-413 VDATPTPNGTTPAP
+413 GTPGDATTDPTPSTDGITQAP
-427 NGTTE
+427 S
-432 APIPGSQDGDKTGKG
+432 PDS
-447 STNNGSTHDT
+447 H
-457 ENGNGQDTNHAETKT
+457 ENGNKPGNGQGDGGATPKGTDQAGTKT
-472 PAGSTSV
+472 PAGSTSG

-486 AHTGSV
+486 AHTGST

-510 ALTKRRTIDA
+510 ALKRRAIDA

>member
-1 MLQGFH
+1 M
-7 IMSHSY
+7 
-13 INRKRIS
+13 
-20 IHTQTKKLVG
+20 HTQTKKLVG

-38 TAALTGGITAVH
+38 TAALTGGVTAVH
-50 QYSEDAASANTVAG
+50 QYSENAASANTVAG
-64 FNDFQNKIAQA
+64 FNEFQNRIAQA

-116 GTSGTFNAV
+116 GTSGTFNAI
-125 PTDDGIAAY
+125 PADDGIAAY

-150 IDGDQLKDD
+150 IEGDELKDD

-202 PSGAQLIGK
+202 PSGAQLIGE
-211 TDLVFNEPGTKTA
+211 TDLDFNEPGTKTA

-252 WGKYMDANYLDGWG
+252 WGKYMDANFIDGWG
-266 ADDEVVTL
+266 AEDEVVTL
-274 PHQEE
+274 PHLEE

-291 TSTPAPEPTPGETT
+291 TPTPAPEPTPSETT
-305 PAPTPKPTPSLPDH
+305 PAPTPKPTPALPDH

-325 APTPEPEPTPQPTP
+325 APNPEPEPTPQPTP
-339 GEVTPTPALTPTP
+339 GEVTPTPAPKPTP

-360 PTPAPSE
+360 PTPTPSE

-413 VDATPTPNGTTPAP
+413 GTPGDATTDPTPSTDGTTQAP
-427 NGTTE
+427 SPDSQENE
-432 APIPGSQDGDKTGKG
+432 NKPGDGQ
-447 STNNGSTHDT
+447 
-457 ENGNGQDTNHAETKT
+457 GNGGATSKGTDQAETT
-472 PAGSTSV
+472 SPAGSTSV

-510 ALTKRRTIDA
+510 ALTKRRAIDA